1 MFNVSGRSGG
11 LWYLTP
17 LSTIYPLYRGS
28 QFYWWRKAEYLE
40 KITDLSQVTDR
51 SDLNIISHRI
61 LFKFVRK
68 YLLKGAHMY
77 FKRIQQKYMNTFHG
91 FKKSIHEFILQFI

>member
-28 QFYWWRKAEYLE
+28 QLYWWRKAEYLE
-40 KITDLSQVTDR
+40 KITDLSQVTHR

-77 FKRIQQKYMNTFHG
+77 FKRIQQKYMNTFHV

>member
-1 MFNVSGRSGG
+1 M
-11 LWYLTP
+11 YQ
-17 LSTIYPLYRGS
+17 LYRGG

-40 KITDLSQVTDR
+40 KITDLSQVTHR

-68 YLLKGAHMY
+68 YPLKGATVL
-77 FKRIQQKYMNTFHG
+77 QKNPAKIY
-91 FKKSIHEFILQFI
+91 EYILGV